1 MESTELR
8 YIELKNQICRQIY
21 EGICRDG
28 EKIPSERQLSEDFN
42 VSRITVRKALELLE
56 EEGLILREVGN
67 GTTVTLKNHGNETAM
82 DVIALAAPS
91 RNPFF
96 ARFIAEF
103 QRCAWEQDALLL
115 YVEAPEGTTLEDCL
129 YRLYTKNIRNAVVWP
144 DDRGVDQEKLLR
156 LRSIGMNLVFFDTD
170 ACGPFADSVFVD
182 NVDAVRTLL
191 EREEK
196 HRQYLYV
203 GWDNLAIG
211 NIRKREEA
219 FRKLCPQG
227 QVCHVPWRRN
237 RQMARTAAKEIRKMA
252 EEMSDGLL
260 VCGTGELAQ
269 QTAESLWETSGQ
281 ESSRVRLAAIDDF
294 EGSGRFPV
302 SVYNQ
307 DLGVAA
313 REIYE
318 CLERQRE
325 EKSGWR
331 ARIIPVKGT
340 YIPGR

>member
-103 QRCAWEQDALLL
+103 QRYAWEQDALLL

-211 NIRKREEA
+211 SIRK
-219 FRKLCPQG
+219 
-227 QVCHVPWRRN
+227 
-237 RQMARTAAKEIRKMA
+237 
-252 EEMSDGLL
+252 
-260 VCGTGELAQ
+260 
-269 QTAESLWETSGQ
+269 
-281 ESSRVRLAAIDDF
+281 
-294 EGSGRFPV
+294 
-302 SVYNQ
+302 
-307 DLGVAA
+307 
-313 REIYE
+313 
-318 CLERQRE
+318 
-325 EKSGWR
+325 
-331 ARIIPVKGT
+331 
-340 YIPGR
+340 

>member
-21 EGICRDG
+21 EGICLDG

-237 RQMARTAAKEIRKMA
+237 RQMARTAAEEIRKMA
-252 EEMSDGLL
+252 EEMSDGLI

-269 QTAESLWETSGQ
+269 QTAESLWKTSGQ

-307 DLGVAA
+307 DLGLAA